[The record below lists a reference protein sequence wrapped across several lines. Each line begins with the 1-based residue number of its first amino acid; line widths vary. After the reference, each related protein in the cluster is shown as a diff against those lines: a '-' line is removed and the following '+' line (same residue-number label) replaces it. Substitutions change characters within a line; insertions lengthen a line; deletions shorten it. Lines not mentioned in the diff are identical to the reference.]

1 MNKAVYL
8 KLAFTNIRNNRK
20 TYLPYLLTA
29 ILTVMMY
36 NMMLN
41 LSDFSSVDSVSVQWI
56 LQFSVWVILI
66 FSVIFLF
73 YTNSFLMKRRKKE
86 LGIYNILGMGKIH
99 IAKMLTLESLFLA
112 GPVL

>member
-8 KLAFTNIRNNRK
+8 KLVFTNIRNNRK

-41 LSDFSSVDSVSVQWI
+41 LSDFSPVDSGSVQWI

-73 YTNSFLMKRRKKE
+73 YTNSFLMKRRKK
-86 LGIYNILGMGKIH
+86 
-99 IAKMLTLESLFLA
+99 
-112 GPVL
+112 

>member
-8 KLAFTNIRNNRK
+8 KLVFTNIRNNRK

-41 LSDFSSVDSVSVQWI
+41 LSDFSPVDSGSVQWI

-73 YTNSFLMKRRKKE
+73 YTVVNDIRKY
-86 LGIYNILGMGKIH
+86 L
-99 IAKMLTLESLFLA
+99 
-112 GPVL
+112 